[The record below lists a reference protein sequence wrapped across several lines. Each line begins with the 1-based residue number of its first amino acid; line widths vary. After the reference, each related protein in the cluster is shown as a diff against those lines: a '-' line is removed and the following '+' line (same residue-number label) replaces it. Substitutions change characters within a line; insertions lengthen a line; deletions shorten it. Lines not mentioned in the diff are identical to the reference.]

1 MHIGLFYYT
10 LGNIRPCY
18 RSTLKAIQ
26 LISIFKVRD
35 LQEVGINA
43 VLTPFM
49 NDLKLLEQVIFLC
62 ILYLYNTYSYYSTY
76 MHIWVYQ
83 TKVISL

>member
-1 MHIGLFYYT
+1 MSSFNTCTGLFYYT
-10 LGNIRPCY
+10 LGNIRPLY

-43 VLTPFM
+43 ILIPFM
-49 NDLKLLEQVIFLC
+49 NDLKLLEQVISWY
-62 ILYLYNTYSYYSTY
+62 IHNMHAST
-76 MHIWVYQ
+76 
-83 TKVISL
+83 